1 MRWLIALMVLT
12 SPAMAKTAC
21 TEGVCYTDE
30 GGPVGYDHA
39 ILGDTPE
46 WRAVTY
52 KGQTFRFDTGF
63 IEDIAPHVAD
73 VNGDGQPEAIVIH
86 SDFDLGA
93 RLVVLSLPDLTVIAS
108 TRHIGAHHRWMA
120 VAGFG
125 DFDNDGQIEIAYVDR
140 PHLARELVFLR
151 LEKNQLREIARQS
164 GFSNHRI
171 GDRVIQSAIRNCG
184 AGDEI
189 VIPSADWSR
198 LMAARIGRSEDLA
211 ANTAANLRRALVC
224 H

>member
-1 MRWLIALMVLT
+1 MRWLIALIVF
-12 SPAMAKTAC
+12 SNPAMAKTAC
-21 TEGVCYTDE
+21 TKGVCYSDE

-39 ILGDTPE
+39 IMGDTPE

-52 KGQTFRFDTGF
+52 QGKTFQFDTGF

-73 VNGDGQPEAIVIH
+73 LNGDDQPEAIVIH

-125 DFDNDGQIEIAYVDR
+125 DFDDDGQTEIAYVDR

-151 LEKNQLREIARQS
+151 LDGNHLRELARQS

-171 GDRVIQSAIRNCG
+171 GDSVIQSSIRNCG
-184 AGDEI
+184 AGDALI
-189 VIPSADWSR
+189 IPSADWSR
-198 LMAARIGRSEDLA
+198 IMAARIGGAQDLA
-211 ANTAANLRRALVC
+211 ANTAANWRRALAC
-224 H
+224 D